1 METTKTLQITA
12 KTVQPKTYLCH
23 TQKTTLSKMMETA
36 GELVDALYEEIWQ
49 QKLEKDGVIEFIY
62 LDCNGKPNDPFI
74 LKIAMPVKAGATISS
89 DRFKL
94 EETAEFKCVSHIYKG
109 DVSQIG
115 CVYEGLFG
123 EVLAHGHKPTNQ
135 VREVYEKFV
144 SLDSP
149 ENSTE
154 IQIGI
159 M

>member
-1 METTKTLQITA
+1 METTKTLQITT
-12 KTVQPKTYLCH
+12 KTVKPKTYLCH
-23 TQKTTLSKMMETA
+23 TQKTTLAKMMDTA
-36 GELVDALYEEIWQ
+36 GELVDALYEEVWQ

-62 LDCNGKPNDPFI
+62 LDFKPNDPFI
-74 LKIAMPVKAGATISS
+74 LKIAMPVKAGATITSN
-89 DRFKL
+89 RFKL
-94 EETAEFKCVSHIYKG
+94 EETGEFKCVSYTYKG
-109 DVSQIG
+109 DVSKIG
-115 CVYEGLFG
+115 EVYEGLYG
-123 EVLAHGHKPTNQ
+123 TLLGQGYKPTNQ